1 MTLDVIQLQPI
12 PNQSTSFLLNGLP
25 YTIDVDT
32 RLDVP
37 YISVFISGAYVL
49 RNRALR
55 SYAPI
60 GFGLQ
65 MVDTLGT
72 DDPEYTGFGS
82 RWLLF
87 GLQQ

>member
-1 MTLDVIQLQPI
+1 MTLDVIQLQPV

-32 RLDVP
+32 RLDIP

-65 MVDTLGT
+65 MVDTQGT
-72 DDPEYTGFGS
+72 DDPDYKGFGS